1 MNYCDPATERSIV
14 MTVSVCLSVCLSV
27 RGHISGTTRPLH
39 QELGCIPKGKSIR
52 SSASARHTAVPSTE
66 HTDSQTTLRR
76 YVCSSRRRLQAPTS
90 IFHRAMVAT
99 APGEKLLIGRRRVRS
114 WTRRTI
120 SSLFVRRKLHLFLGK
135 STKTAATRAALLDS
149 NMHPN
154 RLSAGALP
162 QTHALGELTALPQT
176 P

>member
-1 MNYCDPATERSIV
+1 
-14 MTVSVCLSVCLSV
+14 MTVSVCLSVCPRAYLRNYS
-27 RGHISGTTRPLH
+27 SALH

-52 SSASARHTAVPSTE
+52 SSVSARHTAVPSTE

-90 IFHRAMVAT
+90 IFHRAMVVT
-99 APGEKLLIGRRRVRS
+99 APGEKLLTGRRRVRN